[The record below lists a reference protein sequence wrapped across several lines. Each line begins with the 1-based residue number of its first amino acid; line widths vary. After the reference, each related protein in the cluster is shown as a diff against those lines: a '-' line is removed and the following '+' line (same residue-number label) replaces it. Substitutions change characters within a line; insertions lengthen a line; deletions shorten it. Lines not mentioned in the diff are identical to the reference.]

1 MDDFLLINFIKLLH
15 AHYTAEVLSQDEF
28 YKYGLIIC

>member
-1 MDDFLLINFIKLLH
+1 MDDFLPINFIKLLH

-28 YKYGLIIC
+28 YN